1 MIAGDG
7 PPPSLVLEY
16 LRWLPPGSACEAIRN
31 DAEDMLGWD
40 VGARLLANISDWSQ
54 ATMIVSAQW
63 KKKAPELQREIRPWV
78 EARKRKKKSEG
89 ISLQALQNIFA
100 AKAAAQQ
107 GG

>member
-16 LRWLPPGSACEAIRN
+16 IRWLPPGSACEAIRH

-40 VGARLLANISDWSQ
+40 VATRMLANISDWTQ

-78 EARKRKKKSEG
+78 EAKKRRQKTEG
-89 ISLQALQNIFA
+89 ISINRLHQIFT
-100 AKAAAQQ
+100 AKAARQ

>member
-7 PPPSLVLEY
+7 PPPSLILEY
-16 LRWLPPGSACEAIRN
+16 IRWLPPGSACEAIKN

-40 VGARLLANISDWSQ
+40 ISARILANVSDWAQ

-63 KKKAPELQREIRPWV
+63 KKKAPELQREVRPWV
-78 EARKRKKKSEG
+78 EAKKRKQKAEG
-89 ISLQALQNIFA
+89 ISLARLHSILS
-100 AKAAAQQ
+100 AKAARQ